1 MKLIKMF
8 GWLVFLFLQ
17 FKGRSKAKMGDGNK
31 NGMQCKIACLQNFKT
46 FSH

>member
-1 MKLIKMF
+1 MKLIKMV

-31 NGMQCKIACLQNFKT
+31 SGIRHSIQNRKLAKF
-46 FSH
+46 